1 MKLREIIITLQENI
15 VDNET
20 NKSDE
25 LIRPYQ
31 IKVYMIEDNIPGLDN
46 PLKKEMIK
54 ARACAALE
62 QMKINIMNG
71 DVTL

>member
-1 MKLREIIITLQENI
+1 MTYREIIVTLQENI

-20 NKSDE
+20 SKKDE

-31 IKVYMIEDNIPGLDN
+31 IKVLMTEDNIPGLDN
-46 PLKKEMIK
+46 SLKKEMIK

-62 QMKINIMNG
+62 QMKNNIMNG
-71 DVTL
+71 EVIL

>member
-1 MKLREIIITLQENI
+1 MTYREIIVTLQENI

-20 NKSDE
+20 SKKDE
-25 LIRPYQ
+25 LIRHYQ
-31 IKVYMIEDNIPGLDN
+31 IKVFMIEDNIPGLDN

-62 QMKINIMNG
+62 QMKNDIMNG
-71 DVTL
+71 EVTL

>member
-1 MKLREIIITLQENI
+1 MTYREIIVTLQENI

-20 NKSDE
+20 SKKDE

-31 IKVYMIEDNIPGLDN
+31 IKVFMIEDNIPGLYN

-62 QMKINIMNG
+62 QMKNDIMNG
-71 DVTL
+71 EVTL